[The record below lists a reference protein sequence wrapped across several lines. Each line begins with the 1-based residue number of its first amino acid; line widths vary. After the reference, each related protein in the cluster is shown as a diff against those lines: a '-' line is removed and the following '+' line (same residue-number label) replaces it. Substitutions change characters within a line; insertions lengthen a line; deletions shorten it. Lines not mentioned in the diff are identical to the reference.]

1 MTKLSIDL
9 DFTKSPEE
17 VFAEIKKRA
26 EQEYKKFHTKKKVDV
41 FLSTLH
47 EIVNEHTGLRLSST
61 NDLIRALT
69 PHSTPALQGKLART
83 SPTGRRKTISMNKEL
98 FEQISKLL
106 NVKNPNKAKI
116 ARQTGVSVVQVR
128 KIASGGYD
136 KKFGSKSRAS
146 RPVHPPVQDVQ
157 SDLPIQPPVKEK
169 TEERPITQHIKSPLD
184 F

>member
-1 MTKLSIDL
+1 
-9 DFTKSPEE
+9 
-17 VFAEIKKRA
+17 
-26 EQEYKKFHTKKKVDV
+26 
-41 FLSTLH
+41 
-47 EIVNEHTGLRLSST
+47 
-61 NDLIRALT
+61 
-69 PHSTPALQGKLART
+69 
-83 SPTGRRKTISMNKEL
+83 MNKEL

-146 RPVHPPVQDVQ
+146 RPVDPPVQDVQ